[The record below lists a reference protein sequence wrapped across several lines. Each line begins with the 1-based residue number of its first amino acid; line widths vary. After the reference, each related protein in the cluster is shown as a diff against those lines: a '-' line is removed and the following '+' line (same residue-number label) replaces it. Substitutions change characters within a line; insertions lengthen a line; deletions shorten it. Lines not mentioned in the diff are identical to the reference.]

1 MSIANPSISMELSDD
16 ESEHKVSIQNESS
29 TKNQI
34 NNASGTTAGILD
46 RPEINKFLNESDIAT
61 NTLLTKF
68 KNSIII
74 CEEFSKIIKRKYSL
88 ETNYNEEYIKSSRNY
103 FTLQES
109 NSSSSGTLNGCIRNV
124 LKYDLKL
131 SQVKQSYIKALV
143 KMYDELSAL
152 LLTMTK
158 LRKQTKEQVKK
169 LEKDV
174 IESIHQADKAKSKY
188 DSLCQD
194 YFKLRRTDPTK
205 TKLTIRGSK
214 TLPEQEEDLRRK
226 IDMSDLDYKQK
237 VDLSTTLRNKFLSIE
252 RPKIVTNLKD
262 MILEMDIALSIQIQ
276 KYSIWNEN
284 YYLNSGIVI
293 CPLNDMEKS
302 MKTTTNAINVEYDL
316 YNYLNKYVLDK
327 NKSNMVNKNLVP
339 VQYKKSPHI
348 NGGSTSSSANN
359 NSSSSAISKPVTGS
373 FVYSSGVGSTISE
386 ANNAKSTP
394 TSSSFNITPM
404 KNSNP
409 FVKNQASNNNLAYNN
424 QQYKDSMNP
433 VPSSVNRDNGTT
445 INNNNNIANGYQ
457 IDRDS
462 INHNQQQLSSSAD
475 SYKTLDPIGTASTPQ
490 PPSSII
496 ESITQSST
504 AQNIP
509 NNSNFNDINQQS
521 GGIFKTFGISLGQ
534 LILLEQDSLLPKF
547 VKQCI
552 YVIDKYGLS
561 IEGIYRKSSNVLELQ
576 KFIKLI
582 DQDPSNYS
590 LLLPPR
596 SDGTSHDVED
606 HVILV
611 SNLLKH
617 FFKNLPIKF
626 IPNTFLAEFQTYIA
640 IPSNTEA
647 NLAMKRN
654 YMHGIVY
661 KLKDEQYWVLR
672 ALLFHFKRVLEH
684 SNDNRMSLKA
694 MCIIWGPILISSS
707 SGEETNN
714 NNATNAQD
722 GNISTDTSDD
732 YMKDVQFQIKV
743 MEGLFDVAEQAFEP
757 E

>member
-1 MSIANPSISMELSDD
+1 MSIANPSSPTEGLQDKENS
-16 ESEHKVSIQNESS
+16 SNESKS
-29 TKNQI
+29 LNEKFPAT
-34 NNASGTTAGILD
+34 AAGILD

-74 CEEFSKIIKRKYSL
+74 CEEYSKIIKRKYTL
-88 ETNYNEEYIKSSRNY
+88 ETNYNEENIKSSKNY
-103 FTLQES
+103 FTLQD
-109 NSSSSGTLNGCIRNV
+109 NSGSALGTLNACIKNV

-131 SQVKQSYIKALV
+131 SQVRQSYIKALV

-158 LRKQTKEQVKK
+158 LRKQTKEQIKK

-174 IESIHQADKAKSKY
+174 VDSIHQAEKAKNKY

-194 YFKLRRTDPTK
+194 YFKLRRADPTK

-214 TLPEQEEDLRRK
+214 TLPEQEEDLRKK
-226 IDMSDLDYKQK
+226 IDMSELDYKQK
-237 VDLSTTLRNKFLSIE
+237 VDFSTTLRNKFLSVE
-252 RPKIVTNLKD
+252 RPKIVNNLKD
-262 MILEMDIALSIQIQ
+262 MILEMDVALSIQIQ
-276 KYSIWNEN
+276 KYSIWSEN
-284 YYLNSGIVI
+284 FYLNSGIVI

-302 MKTTTNAINVEYDL
+302 MKTTTNTINVEYDL

-327 NKSNMVNKNLVP
+327 NKSKMVNKNLIP
-339 VQYKKSPHI
+339 VSYKKSPHI
-348 NGGSTSSSANN
+348 NGGSSQVSNTNGN
-359 NSSSSAISKPVTGS
+359 NSAGSAISNPVSGS
-373 FVYSSGVGSTISE
+373 FVYSSGVGGSAPDTGSIM
-386 ANNAKSTP
+386 STP
-394 TSSSFNITPM
+394 VTNNFNIAPV

-409 FVKNQASNNNLAYNN
+409 FIKNQASQSNLGFSNNSYQNQLNGLNATKNKDVNSRNYN
-424 QQYKDSMNP
+424 YGAEKDS
-433 VPSSVNRDNGTT
+433 SQNRL
-445 INNNNNIANGYQ
+445 A
-457 IDRDS
+457 S
-462 INHNQQQLSSSAD
+462 PAS
-475 SYKTLDPIGTASTPQ
+475 SYKTLDPIGPTSSQSQQPVSQPTP
-490 PPSSII
+490 SII
-496 ESITQSST
+496 ESITQS
-504 AQNIP
+504 AVGHQE
-509 NNSNFNDINQQS
+509 NSLSHYNDINLQS
-521 GGIFKTFGISLGQ
+521 GGVFNTFGIPLGQ

-552 YVIDKYGLS
+552 YVIDKYGLN

-576 KFIKLI
+576 KYIKLI

-596 SDGTSHDVED
+596 SDETSHAIED

-626 IPNTFLAEFQTYIA
+626 ISNKFLAEFQTYLA
-640 IPSNTEA
+640 IPSNSET
-647 NLAMKRN
+647 NLTMKRN

-661 KLKDEQYWVLR
+661 KLQDEQYWVLR
-672 ALLFHFKRVLEH
+672 ALLFHFKRIL
-684 SNDNRMSLKA
+684 DCGDLNRMSLKA
-694 MCIIWGPILISSS
+694 MCIIWGPILISSP
-707 SGEETNN
+707 SGEEANN
-714 NNATNAQD
+714 NSSSETNDA
-722 GNISTDTSDD
+722 NISVENGEN
-732 YMKDVQFQIKV
+732 YMKDVQFQINV

>member
-1 MSIANPSISMELSDD
+1 MSIANPSITLTEETEDKSVV
-16 ESEHKVSIQNESS
+16 K
-29 TKNQI
+29 
-34 NNASGTTAGILD
+34 NNASLSDSNINTTGSTAGILD
-46 RPEINKFLNESDIAT
+46 RPEINKFLNGSDIAT

-88 ETNYNEEYIKSSRNY
+88 ETNYNEEYVKSSRNY

-109 NSSSSGTLNGCIRNV
+109 SSTSSGTLNGCIRNV

-131 SQVKQSYIKALV
+131 SQVKQYYIKALV

-158 LRKQTKEQVKK
+158 LRKQTKEQIKK

-174 IESIHQADKAKSKY
+174 IESIHQAEKAKNKY

-194 YFKLRRTDPTK
+194 YFKLRRADPTK

-214 TLPEQEEDLRRK
+214 TLPEQEEDLRKK
-226 IDMSDLDYKQK
+226 IDMADLDYKQK
-237 VDLSTTLRNKFLSIE
+237 VDLSTTLRNKFLSVE
-252 RPKIVTNLKD
+252 RPKIVNNLKD
-262 MILEMDIALSIQIQ
+262 MILEMDVALSIQVQ

-302 MKTTTNAINVEYDL
+302 MKTTTNSINVEYDL

-327 NKSNMVNKNLVP
+327 NKSTMVNKNLIPVP
-339 VQYKKSPHI
+339 YKKSPHI
-348 NGGSTSSSANN
+348 NGGAATSSSNN
-359 NSSSSAISKPVTGS
+359 NSSASAISNPVTGS
-373 FVYSSGVGSTISE
+373 FVYNSGVGGSIPDTNSIK
-386 ANNAKSTP
+386 NTP
-394 TSSSFNITPM
+394 TSSNFNITPM

-409 FVKNQASNNNLAYNN
+409 FIKNQTLNNTSGNSN
-424 QQYKDSMNP
+424 QQYNDQNNGSAL
-433 VPSSVNRDNGTT
+433 VSTRGHDNS
-445 INNNNNIANGYQ
+445 NNQ
-457 IDRDS
+457 VDKES
-462 INHNQQQLSSSAD
+462 IQLQHQSSSSSN
-475 SYKTLDPIGTASTPQ
+475 SYKTLDPIGSGPIQHPPPA
-490 PPSSII
+490 PSSII
-496 ESITQSST
+496 ESIAQATPTQNFSNS
-504 AQNIP
+504 A
-509 NNSNFNDINQQS
+509 NNNDINEQS

-534 LILLEQDSLLPKF
+534 LILLEQDSLIPKF

-552 YVIDKYGLS
+552 YVIDKYGLN

-576 KFIKLI
+576 KYIKLI

-596 SDGTSHDVED
+596 SDDTSHAVED

-617 FFKNLPIKF
+617 FFKNLPVKF
-626 IPNTFLAEFQTYIA
+626 IPNSFLVELQTYIA

-672 ALLFHFKRVLEH
+672 ALLFHFKRVLEN
-684 SNDNRMSLKA
+684 SNSNRMSLKA
-694 MCIIWGPILISSS
+694 MCIIWGPILISSP
-707 SGEETNN
+707 SGEEANN
-714 NNATNAQD
+714 NSTSD
-722 GNISTDTSDD
+722 LTEGNISIENGDD
-732 YMKDVQFQIKV
+732 YMKDVQFQISV
-743 MEGLFDVAEQAFEP
+743 MQGLFDVADQAFEP